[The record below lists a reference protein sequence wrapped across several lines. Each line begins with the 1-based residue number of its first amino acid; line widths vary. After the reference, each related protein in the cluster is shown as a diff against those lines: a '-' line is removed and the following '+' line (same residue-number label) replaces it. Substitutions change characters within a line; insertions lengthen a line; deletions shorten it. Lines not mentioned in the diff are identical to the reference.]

1 MPESVTP
8 QHFPQVRWHG
18 HWIWVEP
25 VPPGDPI
32 GWNTPEQPEASGLF
46 RKTFEVTQVPQL
58 VPARITADSR
68 YVLFVN
74 GKEVFRGPIRSQP
87 RRMYYDLFDLAPYL
101 QKGKNV
107 IAVDV
112 KFYGKAKTHWM
123 PAVANGTLGKTGVM
137 VFEANI
143 GDSWLV
149 SDASWR
155 TQKNLAW
162 LSDAY
167 DADAPAVVAGVPAE
181 SFDARNIEPDW
192 FKQDFDDSS
201 WTQAHMITP
210 FHIGGRGRSQ
220 PPTDPYGPLFPR
232 PIAKLGG
239 ETVGVKSV
247 TVETV
252 AAPVDTTRNNAAA

>member
-1 MPESVTP
+1 MPEPITP
-8 QHFPQVRWHG
+8 HHFPQVRWHG

-25 VPPGDPI
+25 VLPGDPI

-46 RKTFEVTQVPQL
+46 RKTFELTEVPQL

-112 KFYGKAKTHWM
+112 KFYGRAKTHWM

-137 VFEANI
+137 VFEANV

-155 TQKNLAW
+155 IQKNLAW

-192 FKQDFDDSS
+192 FKPDFDDSELDSGAYDHAVSCWWS
-201 WTQAHMITP
+201 WT
-210 FHIGGRGRSQ
+210 F
-220 PPTDPYGPLFPR
+220 
-232 PIAKLGG
+232 
-239 ETVGVKSV
+239 
-247 TVETV
+247 
-252 AAPVDTTRNNAAA
+252 AATL